1 MDNWFCFQKETRG
14 GHDMPQNFGATFK
27 YLRENRQ
34 VSLNALA
41 DEVVSKGALSKFENN
56 VTDLSTQRFFHILA
70 KINVDPAEFMTVLN
84 HFTPA
89 HLDQLQ
95 GQMQQFAV
103 GGNIPAMKELIAT
116 EKQTWEATGNQ
127 FSQLNYLMCQCML
140 ASVTGQQIAKKIS
153 LRPLIDYLF
162 RCETW
167 GYYELL
173 LYGNAISQLSLAMID
188 QFSKIL
194 LTKVAMYNP
203 TSGIYETAIIT
214 LINTVDIF
222 LSHGAQTRAAQTLAI
237 LERQNLYEPMM
248 LERILIKF
256 YRGILQV
263 QDGQQKSGNDLIQ
276 GSLTALR
283 FSNCTH
289 FAEAAKS
296 LLTKL
301 GLD

>member
-1 MDNWFCFQKETRG
+1 
-14 GHDMPQNFGATFK
+14 MPQNFGATFK